1 MCVGNLLTGPAC
13 KITLVCILQNSDLS
27 RSQTWPVRRT
37 PMETGNFQG
46 EVTALRAYS
55 RNSTAIVIYIWCRSY
70 YYLRPSLRVWPH
82 VPWEDMSIVLKCK
95 FPSKIHYQL
104 SWGHS
109 CSIHYPGNTWEV
121 IKNLPCDGP
130 CCMVGYV
137 HPNSLIVSAA
147 FCVSHKSTTY
157 VILLIVCALICTS
170 YHYTGSL

>member
-1 MCVGNLLTGPAC
+1 MTCTPYGHGNRKFPGRGDCLESIPTKQYIYSNLHMMPIILLLA
-13 KITLVCILQNSDLS
+13 
-27 RSQTWPVRRT
+27 
-37 PMETGNFQG
+37 
-46 EVTALRAYS
+46 
-55 RNSTAIVIYIWCRSY
+55 
-70 YYLRPSLRVWPH
+70 PSLRVWPH

-104 SWGHS
+104 SWGRS

-121 IKNLPCDGP
+121 IKHLPCDEP

-137 HPNSLIVSAA
+137 HPNSLNVSAA